1 MVSRDSEATIFGG
14 VITQLPTVTLPLGGL
29 GCRPRAGV
37 VGPEQPPTPWASWGS
52 PCPAAGRNCPLQNIA
67 SVDRGP
73 GRLQPRF
80 RKQEDGMESKPWV
93 PICPTPWLWAGFSFL
108 NLSEH

>member
-1 MVSRDSEATIFGG
+1 MVSRDSEASTFRG

-37 VGPEQPPTPWASWGS
+37 VGPEQPPTPWASWDS
-52 PCPAAGRNCPLQNIA
+52 PCLAVGRNCPLQNIA

-73 GRLQPRF
+73 GASSP
-80 RKQEDGMESKPWV
+80 DSGSKRTGWKASPGS
-93 PICPTPWLWAGFSFL
+93 PSAPLRSFGPVFPF
-108 NLSEH
+108 